1 MCYEIKLKKRNKKK
15 KRICLLIPV
24 NIKNLKKKLI
34 PFSKDML
41 Q

>member
-1 MCYEIKLKKRNKKK
+1 MCYEIKLKKINKKK
-15 KRICLLIPV
+15 KRICLLPV

>member
-1 MCYEIKLKKRNKKK
+1 MCYEIKLKKEIKK
-15 KRICLLIPV
+15 KRICLLPV